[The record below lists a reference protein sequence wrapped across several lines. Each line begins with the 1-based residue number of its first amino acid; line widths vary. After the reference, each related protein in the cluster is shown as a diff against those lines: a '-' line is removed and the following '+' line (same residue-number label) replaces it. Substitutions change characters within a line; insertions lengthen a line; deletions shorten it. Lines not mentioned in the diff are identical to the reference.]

1 VNRKMT
7 MKRHVN
13 KILFAAVLACTFFWC
28 AVPTHAQCTLASTGV
43 GGGCGSGATTVTVNL
58 GPTIANTAYIDNGN
72 ALLPFAN
79 QFTTPTPSSGSI
91 TVTALGS
98 FISSPAAANWGL
110 AIYTDSS
117 GAPGSLV
124 SGCSTFSS
132 STPSTGANTL
142 APGTCTLSG
151 ATNYWIA
158 FVTASNT
165 QNQLLTTGSTSTT
178 TCPNSSFGTSF
189 VNSPIAS
196 FTSAV
201 SWPSTWPSATGGQPC
216 HPNYVTL
223 QYNTTA
229 TYTIISSGMAECT
242 MGNVTCT
249 FDIAP
254 TGGGHGLIV
263 GTGLV
268 DIAGTFSLSSVTD
281 SASDT
286 ISARGS
292 CSSHITSNNLAM
304 CFASTDRVT
313 SGATSLTLNGSISS
327 GCLIHIAF
335 AEVEGT
341 AASSSFDKSD
351 YDTST
356 QSSPFTSGNTA
367 TTTQANEILFG
378 LAVNGTGSSG
388 VFTAGGSW
396 TLIEQLDDTV
406 AQTTALFMKAVSSTG
421 AYNLSGSYNST
432 GGNLPALA
440 TFK

>member
-1 VNRKMT
+1 VNRNMA
-7 MKRHVN
+7 MKRPLS
-13 KILFAAVLACTFFWC
+13 KILFVAILACTFFCC

-43 GGGCGSGATTVTVNL
+43 GGGCGSGATTATANF
-58 GPTIANTAYIDNGN
+58 GQTIANTAYIDNGN

-132 STPSTGANTL
+132 STPGTGANTL

-151 ATNYWIA
+151 GTNYWIA

-165 QNQLLTTGSTSTT
+165 QNQLLSGTSPTT
-178 TCPNSSFGTSF
+178 TCPNSTLGTNF

-196 FTSAV
+196 FTSAA
-201 SWPSTWPSATGGQPC
+201 SWPSTWPASSGGNTC
-216 HPNYVTL
+216 HANYVTL

-229 TYTIISSGMAECT
+229 KYTIISSGMAECT

-254 TGGGHGLIV
+254 TGSGHGLIV
-263 GTGLV
+263 GTALA
-268 DIAGTFSLSSVTD
+268 DTAGTFSISSITD

-292 CSSHITSNNLAM
+292 CSSHISSINLAM

-313 SGATSLTLNGSISS
+313 SGANSLTLTGSISS
-327 GCLIHIAF
+327 GCIVHIAF
-335 AEVEGT
+335 AEVAGT

-378 LAVNGTGSSG
+378 LALNAAGSSG

-396 TLIEQLDDTV
+396 TLIEQLENG
-406 AQTTALFMKAVSSTG
+406 ANMTTALFMKTVSSTG